1 MNLLNVLP
9 RAEGSVGEIRKVGK
23 FSYLKAKNGKWGLV
37 YDKPVLELL
46 SSLHKKGM
54 TNQQIAEHTG
64 IPRPRIT
71 TVLKNLGLAR
81 NPERAG
87 QVERSLQIYADPEV
101 QTEILHLYGHRH
113 FPCWLIAH
121 ALNVGERT
129 VIKFLKASVGIR
141 SNKEAQVAYAKRTG
155 RPTTYLPHARA
166 IHRHANA
173 TFTSFDDYTH
183 AARRLTDVLRMDYE
197 RLVDPE
203 GLRSYFWHMDHQFS
217 IYLGYFRYSAKRGK
231 FVPRR
236 KPIPLQVL
244 CHPANLKVISAS
256 ENAIKGT
263 RAAIRYG
270 KLLRRIEEFD
280 SIFGPVFKDFDYAEE
295 WERLSK

>member
-1 MNLLNVLP
+1 
-9 RAEGSVGEIRKVGK
+9 
-23 FSYLKAKNGKWGLV
+23 
-37 YDKPVLELL
+37 
-46 SSLHKKGM
+46 
-54 TNQQIAEHTG
+54 
-64 IPRPRIT
+64 
-71 TVLKNLGLAR
+71 
-81 NPERAG
+81 
-87 QVERSLQIYADPEV
+87 
-101 QTEILHLYGHRH
+101 
-113 FPCWLIAH
+113 
-121 ALNVGERT
+121 
-129 VIKFLKASVGIR
+129 
-141 SNKEAQVAYAKRTG
+141 
-155 RPTTYLPHARA
+155 
-166 IHRHANA
+166 
-173 TFTSFDDYTH
+173 
-183 AARRLTDVLRMDYE
+183 MDYE

-203 GLRSYFWHMDHQFS
+203 GLRSYFWHTDHQFS